1 VALTAVMGMSEHALF
16 EFHMSNWI
24 SDDNSGPPTLP
35 EVARIGG
42 MTVLCIYGEEETDSL
57 CPRLDPHKVTI
68 VKLKGGHH
76 FDGDYAALAR
86 TIMTSTHPSTP

>member
-1 VALTAVMGMSEHALF
+1 
-16 EFHMSNWI
+16 MSNWI

-42 MTVLCIYGEEETDSL
+42 MTVLCIYGEDETDSL
-57 CPRLDPHKVTI
+57 CPRLDPRKVTV

-76 FDGDYAALAR
+76 FDGDYPALAR
-86 TIMTSTHPSTP
+86 TIMTSTRPSTP

>member
-1 VALTAVMGMSEHALF
+1 
-16 EFHMSNWI
+16 
-24 SDDNSGPPTLP
+24 
-35 EVARIGG
+35 
-42 MTVLCIYGEEETDSL
+42 MTVLCIYGEDETDSL

-86 TIMTSTHPSTP
+86 TIMTSTRPQTP